1 MLIWIVLIIVC
12 IVLFIVGNV
21 QIVVDMVLGSG
32 CRCSVILVIMLSVFL
47 DLMNRCVRLQLVDD
61 LCVCELVFIMWL
73 FVSIVVRLSMFL
85 CIVLQCMVLVFD
97 VWVVVILL
105 MLVLVFGLIGKN
117 RLVLCSVLLS
127 VLCVM
132 FGLIVMVRFLVLID
146 SMWFILDRLSDML
159 LCIVSRWFLSDELV
173 LYGISGMLQSEYSDM
188 ILCMLLV
195 LCVNMMVLGS
205 CGLNGDLLWL

>member
-1 MLIWIVLIIVC
+1 
-12 IVLFIVGNV
+12 
-21 QIVVDMVLGSG
+21 
-32 CRCSVILVIMLSVFL
+32 
-47 DLMNRCVRLQLVDD
+47 
-61 LCVCELVFIMWL
+61 
-73 FVSIVVRLSMFL
+73 
-85 CIVLQCMVLVFD
+85 MVLVFD

-173 LYGISGMLQSEYSDM
+173 LYGISGML
-188 ILCMLLV
+188 
-195 LCVNMMVLGS
+195 
-205 CGLNGDLLWL
+205 